1 MGPLLPTRR
10 TWFASLAALLGTSIT
25 AQPLPLGSAP
35 AAPAAPESVLQPTLQ
50 PILQPV
56 PVLLQTSPVA
66 GFQYHEGETV
76 WALLR
81 SGQALTMVREPGNR
95 FDERAI
101 RLDWQDQKIG
111 YVPARD
117 NAAVSQLLDRGER
130 LNTVITQLRQ
140 ANNPWDRIEFAVYW
154 TPGQSGVAGA
164 F

>member
-1 MGPLLPTRR
+1 MIMGPLLPTRR
-10 TWFASLAALLGTSIT
+10 SWFASLAALLGTSIA
-25 AQPLPLGSAP
+25 AQPLPQGSAT
-35 AAPAAPESVLQPTLQ
+35 ASVAPEPVLQ
-50 PILQPV
+50 PILQPA

-66 GFQYHEGETV
+66 GFQYHAGEAV

-101 RLDWQDQKIG
+101 RLDWQDQKVG

-117 NAAVSQLLDRGER
+117 NAAASQLLDRGER
-130 LNTVITQLRQ
+130 LSAVITQLRQ

-154 TPGQSGVAGA
+154 TPGQGGVAGI